1 MDDNMP
7 HTVACVNPM
16 SQTATVSALLDDLL
30 ALTDEQIAAM
40 PDADQRWVT
49 DSIERELTLRSPAA
63 FATKLSDGQWEPY
76 EHLIHTSDAIVSMID
91 DDDCD
96 ILVIEEPVRHGKT
109 LTCSRWTPAW
119 FICKYRKRVMLASY
133 EADFAATHGR
143 AAREI
148 VKEHGGQF
156 GIEIDETSRAA
167 NRWQLVGSDIGM
179 GTAGANGPITGKG
192 GDLMIVDDP
201 IKNSEEAQSPVM
213 REKLWEWWQ
222 STFLTRREPG
232 AKVLIIMSR
241 WHEDDLIGRL
251 VKNPPVGGAR
261 IKRIR
266 LPAIAEEDD
275 PMGRRP
281 GDALCPERYDTEAL
295 AGIRIDVGP
304 GPWASLY
311 QQRPV
316 PLGGGMFKKEWFP
329 SFTRFENNDRSYYRL
344 GDRVVDAEEVW
355 KFATMDV
362 AYTRT
367 KRSDY
372 TAIATWGV
380 CPGETTSLALLD
392 MRRVRVEHAEHA
404 PLVKSVWDTH
414 RPAWVGIEKQSATLS
429 MFDEVQRQGVVVRW
443 LTPDKNKVAR
453 AETAAA
459 LAAAGRIWVP
469 ENADWLSEFL
479 EEVLTFPVAKHDDM
493 VDCLSYAAGELA
505 RRAVQARHHKQ
516 EPTTAAEIMWERLK
530 KREKATKYHQTLGRF

>member
-1 MDDNMP
+1 MNSP
-7 HTVACVNPM
+7 
-16 SQTATVSALLDDLL
+16 LLDQLL
-30 ALTDEQIAAM
+30 ALTPDEIGKM
-40 PDADQRWVT
+40 PASEQRWVADT
-49 DSIERELTLRSPAA
+49 IDREMMLRSPAT
-63 FATKLSDGQWEPY
+63 FAVALSKGQWEPY
-76 EHLIHTSDAIVSMID
+76 KHLIHTSDLIVSMID
-91 DDDCD
+91 EDDCD

-148 VKEHGGQF
+148 VAEHGSLF
-156 GIEIDETSRAA
+156 GVEIDDTSRAA
-167 NRWQLVGSDIGM
+167 SRWQLVGSDVGM

-201 IKNSEEAQSPVM
+201 IKNAEEAQSPVM

-232 AKVLIIMSR
+232 AKTLVIMSR

-261 IKRIR
+261 IKRVR
-266 LPAIAEEDD
+266 LPAIAEENDAL
-275 PMGRRP
+275 GRRP
-281 GDALCPERYDTEAL
+281 GDALCPERYDEEAL
-295 AGIRIDVGP
+295 SGIRIDVGP

-316 PLGGGMFKKEWFP
+316 PLGGGMFKREWFGKYA
-329 SFTRFENNDRSYYRL
+329 RFENNDRAYYRF
-344 GDRVVDAEEVW
+344 GDHIVDASEVW
-355 KFATMDV
+355 KFSTMDP

-367 KRSDY
+367 QRSDY

-380 CPGETTSLALLD
+380 VPGENTILALLD
-392 MRRVRVEHAEHA
+392 MRRVRAEHHEHA
-404 PLVKSVWDTH
+404 PLIQSVWDTFE
-414 RPAWVGIEKQSATLS
+414 PAWVGIEKQAATLS
-429 MFDEVQRQGVVVRW
+429 MFSQVQRNGVVVRW
-443 LTPDKNKVAR
+443 LTPDKNKIAR

-459 LAAAGRIWVP
+459 LAAAGRIWIPDHAEWVS
-469 ENADWLSEFL
+469 DFL
-479 EEVLTFPVAKHDDM
+479 DEVLTFPVAKYDDM

-505 RRAVQARHHKQ
+505 KRAVHARHHKA
-516 EPTTAAEIMWERLK
+516 EPTSAADIMWERIR
-530 KREKATKYHQTLGRF
+530 KREKANKYHQTLGRF

>member
-1 MDDNMP
+1 M
-7 HTVACVNPM
+7 
-16 SQTATVSALLDDLL
+16 SALLDQLL
-30 ALTDEQIAAM
+30 LLTADEIERMPAAE
-40 PDADQRWVT
+40 QRWVADT
-49 DSIERELTLRSPAA
+49 ITRETMLRSPAD
-63 FATKLSDGQWEPY
+63 FAVALSNGQWEPY
-76 EHLIHTSDAIVSMID
+76 EHLIHTSKAIVSMIE

-119 FICKYRKRVMLASY
+119 FICKYRKRVLLASY

-148 VKEHGGQF
+148 VKEHGEQF
-156 GIEIDETSRAA
+156 GVFIDETSRAA
-167 NRWQLVGSDIGM
+167 NRWQLVGSDVGM

-201 IKNSEEAQSPVM
+201 IKNAEEAQSAVM
-213 REKLWEWWQ
+213 RDKTWEWWQ

-232 AKVLIIMSR
+232 AKVLVIMSR

-251 VKNPPVGGAR
+251 VKNPPEGGAR

-275 PMGRRP
+275 ALGRRP
-281 GDALCPERYDTEAL
+281 GDALCPERYNEEAL
-295 AGIRIDVGP
+295 AGIRLDVGP
-304 GPWASLY
+304 GPWASLF

-316 PLGGGMFKKEWFP
+316 PLGGGMFKKEWFGT
-329 SFTRFENNDRSYYRL
+329 FTKFENNDRAYYRL
-344 GDRVVDAEEVW
+344 GDHIVDADEVW

-380 CPGETTSLALLD
+380 CPGETTSLILLD

-404 PLVKSVWDTH
+404 PLVKSVWDTY
-414 RPAWVGIEKQSATLS
+414 RPAWVGIEKQAATLS

-443 LTPDKNKVAR
+443 LNPDKNKVAR

-459 LAAAGRIWVP
+459 LAAAGRIWIP
-469 ENADWLSEFL
+469 DNTDWLSDFL

-505 RRAVQARHHKQ
+505 KRTVHSRHNKP

-530 KREKATKYHQTLGRF
+530 KREKANKYHQTLGRFQ